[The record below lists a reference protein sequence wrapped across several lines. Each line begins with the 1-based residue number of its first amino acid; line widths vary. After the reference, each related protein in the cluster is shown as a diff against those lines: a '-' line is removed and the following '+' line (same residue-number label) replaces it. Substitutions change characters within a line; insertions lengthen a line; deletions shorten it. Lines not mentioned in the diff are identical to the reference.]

1 MRVACTRARF
11 YFLKGVIMK
20 RLNRRL
26 KCFFLALL
34 IAFDIPLMGYTSA
47 LAADA
52 ATYRTGLAPMEALVA
67 AVVIG
72 SGIVAGQSQQA
83 VNALVN
89 SVSKIIKDNTVRK
102 AEEDPAFESPYRV
115 IQGGGDSGFDP
126 TPEEPN
132 NNNKNGRW
140 FGVVGASALG
150 SSLLFEK
157 GAVEEIMQTIKN
169 QNGYNSTVSDI
180 GIVSADDFKTQSTSG
195 QIALQLANLGAP
207 ALGQF
212 NAFLNSSYW
221 NNSAFDKNNCW
232 FAVLVDVSSL
242 LQGNYPKMRITILEK
257 SDDVKYLRLKN
268 RLSYYTYTQDNQSIS
283 FYGIASGTSSNDNP
297 AFLDEYEVNCPV
309 KQQVVELQNRNSSG
323 QLVYDAYSVM
333 NSNLVNLI
341 NMNSASREA
350 YCGYKWVHHNDW
362 GFTNNIYNS
371 NQTFN
376 VNFPDWLQDSITLLG
391 KQIDAVNLGLQN
403 LSKINWAQTQQQIQ
417 TAAASDAAVSQAINN
432 WENPGNIP
440 EPEPQPQPDPEP
452 EPEPDPGDEPAH
464 EDAVNDSAESVY
476 NWVTQKITL
485 PAGIFEK
492 IPFSI
497 PYDLY
502 LLLRSMFP
510 TSSRVRKKAYL
521 NVSNVQSRSGDST
534 VLDPNGI
541 TISSHFDAVA
551 KNTRSYAIDWKP
563 APVINLDLHFSYSA
577 VGGQKK
583 TLDIVK
589 TVDLQSY
596 SYFAM
601 IVYIF
606 VYISWLGAVLGWI
619 LESFK

>member
-1 MRVACTRARF
+1 
-11 YFLKGVIMK
+11 MK
-20 RLNRRL
+20 RFNKRL
-26 KCFFLALL
+26 KCFLLSLL
-34 IAFDIPLMGYTSA
+34 IALDVPLMGYTTA

-52 ATYRTGLAPMEALVA
+52 ATYRTGLAPLETLVA

-115 IQGGGDSGFDP
+115 VQGGGGSGSDP

-157 GAVEEIMQTIKN
+157 GAVEEIMRTIQS
-169 QNGYNSTVSDI
+169 QNGYNSTASDV

-212 NAFLNSSYW
+212 NAFLNASSYW
-221 NNSAFDKNNCW
+221 DNSGFDKNNCW
-232 FAVLVDVSSL
+232 FSVVTNVPDLLNNKYPEMRVVIMQKTDAVSF
-242 LQGNYPKMRITILEK
+242 I
-257 SDDVKYLRLKN
+257 RLKN
-268 RLSYYTYTQDNQSIS
+268 RLTYYTYSNSNGSLS
-283 FYGIASGTSSNDNP
+283 FYGLTPLTSDSANP
-297 AFLDEYEVNCPV
+297 NFLNQYEVNVPV
-309 KQQVVELQNRNSSG
+309 RQQAVYLNSRDSSSNLSYSKNPVINSSNID
-323 QLVYDAYSVM
+323 LKSMHND
-333 NSNLVNLI
+333 LTK
-341 NMNSASREA
+341 EA
-350 YCGYKWVHHNDW
+350 YCGYKWVHQNDW
-362 GFTNNIYNS
+362 GFTNNVYNS

-376 VNFPDWLQDSITLLG
+376 VNFPDWLQSSITLLG

-403 LSKINWAQTQQQIQ
+403 LSKINWATTQPQIQ
-417 TAAASDAAVSQAINN
+417 TAAASDAAVSQAVNN

-440 EPEPQPQPDPEP
+440 EPEPQPQPDPDP
-452 EPEPDPGDEPAH
+452 DPEPDPGEEPAN
-464 EDAVNDSAESVY
+464 ESAVNEGAESIY
-476 NWVTQKITL
+476 NWVTEKITL

-510 TSSRVRKKAYL
+510 TSNRVRKKAIL
-521 NVSNVQSRSGDST
+521 NVSNVQSRSNGNT

-551 KNTRSYAIDWKP
+551 KNTKTYEINWKP
-563 APVINLDLHFSYSA
+563 APVINLDLHFSYTD

-583 TLDIVK
+583 ALDIVK
-589 TVDLQSY
+589 SVDLQPY

-601 IVYIF
+601 IVYIGI
-606 VYISWLGAVLGWI
+606 YISWLIAVLGWI
-619 LESFK
+619 MESFR